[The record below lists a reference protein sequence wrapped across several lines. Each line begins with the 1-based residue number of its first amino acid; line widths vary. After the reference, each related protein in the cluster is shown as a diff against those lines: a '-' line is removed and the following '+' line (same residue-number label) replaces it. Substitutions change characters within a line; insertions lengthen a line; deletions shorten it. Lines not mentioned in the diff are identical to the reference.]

1 MDMMLLKVRQAA
13 ICCLAA
19 AGLLLAAGVPSVQAG
34 TNDAAESAPDKAAAE
49 KTHYE
54 ILDNKTDYPKPPKV
68 RSTDTG
74 IWKAVVPHGVEGE
87 FDSYDPVGLMAGDL
101 IKADCSLNWR
111 DQDGKL
117 YCFSSGT
124 SLVYFK
130 DWPQTY
136 IQKARKAYR
145 ELTEEAKP
153 GS

>member
-1 MDMMLLKVRQAA
+1 MTLQRWKRTAL
-13 ICCLAA
+13 C
-19 AGLLLAAGVPSVQAG
+19 AG
-34 TNDAAESAPDKAAAE
+34 TACLLIGFAGPVALAGDPVEEQATPAQRE
-49 KTHYE
+49 YE

-74 IWKAVVPHGVEGE
+74 IWKAVVPHGVKGE

-111 DQDGKL
+111 DENGKL

-130 DWPQTY
+130 DWPQRN
-136 IQKARKAYR
+136 IRKARKAYH
-145 ELTEEAKP
+145 ELTKEPKP

>member
-1 MDMMLLKVRQAA
+1 MTLSKLNR
-13 ICCLAA
+13 IGLYSAA
-19 AGLLLAAGVPSVQAG
+19 ACMLVMAGGLSAHAG
-34 TNDAAESAPDKAAAE
+34 TTDNALAPDAGQA
-49 KTHYE
+49 TDSGSHHYE

-74 IWKAVVPHGVEGE
+74 IWKAVVPHGVKGE

-111 DQDGKL
+111 DEDGKL
-117 YCFSSGT
+117 YCFASGT

-130 DWPQTY
+130 DWPKTN
-136 IQKARKAYR
+136 IRKAREAYH
-145 ELTEEAKP
+145 ELTKEPKP

>member
-1 MDMMLLKVRQAA
+1 MTFWSVKRAA
-13 ICCLAA
+13 ACLAA
-19 AGLLLAAGVPSVQAG
+19 LGLSLTIIAPAALAE
-34 TNDAAESAPDKAAAE
+34 DAANEPPTPVE
-49 KTHYE
+49 QEYE
-54 ILDNKTDYPKPPKV
+54 LLDNKTDYPKPPKV

-74 IWKAVVPHGVEGE
+74 IWKAVVPHDVKGE

-111 DQDGKL
+111 DQDGRL

-136 IQKARKAYR
+136 IRKARKAFH
-145 ELTEEAKP
+145 ELTEEPKP